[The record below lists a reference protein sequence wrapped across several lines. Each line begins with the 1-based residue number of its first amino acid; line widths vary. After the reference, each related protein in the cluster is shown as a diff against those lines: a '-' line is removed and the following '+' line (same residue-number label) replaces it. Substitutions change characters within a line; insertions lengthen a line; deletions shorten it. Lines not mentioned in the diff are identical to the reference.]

1 MASAPL
7 QAQKFSMVTACTDS
21 VIHVVATP
29 EPSASAS
36 PRPWMLDA
44 QQSCPGA
51 PFTFAQDAKAA
62 SMKTAQLE
70 VIINIERGSLSFRTS
85 RAESHC

>member
-1 MASAPL
+1 
-7 QAQKFSMVTACTDS
+7 

-29 EPSASAS
+29 EPSTPAS

-62 SMKTAQLE
+62 TLKT
-70 VIINIERGSLSFRTS
+70 G
-85 RAESHC
+85 RAFGFQPVELGEWTRKLRKPCVWDWICNS